1 MIHLDY
7 SNEVKNRLKRVEGQ
21 IRGILRMMEEEKD
34 CKSVTSQLSAARTAV
49 DRSIALIVAEN
60 LQQCLKESE
69 INEEDPSQL
78 VQEAIDLLVKSR

>member
-1 MIHLDY
+1 MDY

-21 IRGILRMMEEEKD
+21 IRGVLRMMEEEKE
-34 CKSVTSQLSAARTAV
+34 CKDVTSQLSAARTAL

-60 LQQCLKESE
+60 LKQCVTDSQNSDEENSE
-69 INEEDPSQL
+69 M